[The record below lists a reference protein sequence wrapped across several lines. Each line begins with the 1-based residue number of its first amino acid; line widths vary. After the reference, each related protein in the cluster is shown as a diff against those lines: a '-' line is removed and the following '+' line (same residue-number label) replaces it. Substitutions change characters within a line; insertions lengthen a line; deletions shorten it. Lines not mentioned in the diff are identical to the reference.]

1 VVVTQ
6 DGARGVRAGAKEPS
20 LGELVATA
28 TRDMS
33 LLVRQEISLAKA
45 ELRQQAMSAGLGMG
59 FLVVAGGLA
68 FFALLAVTIGIG
80 ELLTWAGLERFWAY
94 FVTAGFY
101 LVVAAMLGMFAVTRF
116 KKLGPPARTVQTV
129 KDDVAWIK
137 HPTIAPER
145 PVRAH

>member
-1 VVVTQ
+1 MVVTQ
-6 DGARGVRAGAKEPS
+6 NGARGARAGAREPT

-33 LLVRQEISLAKA
+33 LLIRQEISLAKA
-45 ELRQQAMSAGLGMG
+45 ELQQQAISAGLGVG
-59 FLVVAGGLA
+59 FLAVAGGLA
-68 FFALLAVTIGIG
+68 FFSLMAVTIGIG

-94 FVTAGFY
+94 FITAGFY
-101 LVVAAMLGMFAVTRF
+101 LVLAGMLGAFAATRF
-116 KKLGPPARTVQTV
+116 KKLGPPARTVQSV

-145 PVRAH
+145 PARVH